1 MADLEKMVDSM
12 NEMTAQIYKLQRE
25 NAILQLKLNLISIY
39 AKHDQKIQ
47 EILEAL
53 EWVLED

>member
-1 MADLEKMVDSM
+1 MTDLEKMVDSM
-12 NEMTAQIYKLQRE
+12 NQMTAQIYKLQTE

-47 EILEAL
+47 EILE
-53 EWVLED
+53 E